1 MSQRLETSNYVDAD
15 PVHIYLDLD
24 IVNNDFS
31 GTSPPRAVVFNE
43 IRNTPYVLSPNKYFF
58 SVVRFELQTPTL
70 PVFIPIIEP
79 EPNPDYPE
87 TSPNPYTNNINY
99 TPYQIGIRVG
109 GTNYTQR
116 VAFVPQNFATSNPN
130 PPTQIGQPTHP
141 YYYCYTY
148 QEFLNS
154 VNATISACWNLVP
167 LPVDGGFRYG
177 PPPAFWYDEESSRI
191 KFSAVAQKSAPIP
204 TNPPLPVWNSGQQ
217 AEPANP
223 TIATLWMN
231 EPLYNLLSG
240 FDFVNYGRPR
250 NSPSTQPFQY
260 RMKIYQQFENT
271 KANPLA
277 TNNAELY
284 LIMTSEQ
291 VDIAV
296 WNPIKALVFTSGLI
310 PLLPTLTSQP
320 KSLETSGTF
329 SSYGNNSNLSTQ
341 MTDFEVPFSATNTYK
356 QTVNY
361 QPSGEYRLLDIQ
373 SDLPISSIQVSVF
386 WKNLEGILTPFY
398 LDGGQ
403 SGNIKIMF
411 RRKDF
416 NNIEY

>member
-1 MSQRLETSNYVDAD
+1 MSQRLQTSNYVDAD
-15 PVHIYLDLD
+15 AVHIYLDLD

-31 GTSPPRAVVFNE
+31 GNSLPRAVVFNE
-43 IRNTPYVLSPNKYFF
+43 IRNTPYILNPNKYFF

-70 PVFIPIIEP
+70 PVFIPIII
-79 EPNPDYPE
+79 PDTTTP
-87 TSPNPYTNNINY
+87 TNLNK
-99 TPYQIGIRVG
+99 TPYELAIYYKGSTVLRRVE
-109 GTNYTQR
+109 Y
-116 VAFVPQNFATSNPN
+116 VPQNFLTSNPT
-130 PPTQIGQPTHP
+130 PPLVAGQPTHP

-148 QEFLNS
+148 QQFLNS
-154 VNATISACWNLVP
+154 INASIASAWAATNNNVE
-167 LPVDGGFRYG
+167 
-177 PPPAFWYDEESSRI
+177 PPPSLWYDESNSRFKI
-191 KFSAVAQKSAPIP
+191 NAVARTTGTS
-204 TNPPLPVWNSGQQ
+204 PLPLWNSGATEQ
-217 AEPANP
+217 P
-223 TIATLWMN
+223 TNNTAQLFFN

-240 FDFVNYGRPR
+240 FDYQNNGRKAIYPA
-250 NSPSTQPFQY
+250 NNPLQY
-260 RMKIYQQFENT
+260 RLKIYQQFENT

-277 TNNAELY
+277 VNNAQLY

-291 VDIAV
+291 IDIAV
-296 WNPIKALVFTSGLI
+296 WNPIRALVFTSGLI

-320 KSLETSGTF
+320 KSLESGGTF
-329 SSYGNNSNLSTQ
+329 SSYGNNSNLATQ

-361 QPSGEYRLLDIQ
+361 QPSGEYRLIDIQ
-373 SDLPISSIQVSVF
+373 SDLPLNSIQVSVF
-386 WKNLEGILTPFY
+386 WKNMDGILVPFY

>member
-1 MSQRLETSNYVDAD
+1 MTQNLKTSQYVDAD

-24 IVNNDFS
+24 ITNNNYD
-31 GTSPPRAVVFNE
+31 GTQQPRAVVFNE
-43 IRNTPYVLSPNKYFF
+43 IRNTPYILSPNKYFF

-70 PVFIPIIEP
+70 PVFIPIIAP
-79 EPNPDYPE
+79 EPNPNYPDPD
-87 TSPNPYTNNINY
+87 PNPYTNNVNY
-99 TPYQIGIRVG
+99 TPYEFAITFRGHTEKG
-109 GTNYTQR
+109 R
-116 VAFVPQNFATSNPN
+116 VAYVPQNSSTIPP
-130 PPTQIGQPTHP
+130 PPTKIGQPTNP

-148 QEFLNS
+148 QQFLNS
-154 VNATISACWNLVP
+154 INIAIATAWTAANNATSQTQT
-167 LPVDGGFRYG
+167 
-177 PPPAFWYDEESSRI
+177 PPPTFWYDETTGRL
-191 KFSAVAQKSAPIP
+191 KLSALALYPTTSVGPLWNTGQGLLPPPAPAQTAS
-204 TNPPLPVWNSGQQ
+204 
-217 AEPANP
+217 
-223 TIATLWMN
+223 LWFN

-240 FDFVNYGRPR
+240 FDFVVYERPPK
-250 NSPSTQPFQY
+250 NSTIEPFQY
-260 RMKIYQQFENT
+260 RLKIYQQFQNLT
-271 KANPLA
+271 TDPLA
-277 TNNAELY
+277 TNNAAYY

-291 VDIAV
+291 IDIAV

-320 KSLETSGTF
+320 KSLENSGTF
-329 SSYGNNSNLSTQ
+329 SSYGNNSNLATQ

-361 QPSGEYRLLDIQ
+361 QPAGEYRLIDIQ

-386 WKNLEGILTPFY
+386 WKNMEGILTPFY

-403 SGNIKIMF
+403 NGNIKIMF

>member
-1 MSQRLETSNYVDAD
+1 MSQRLEPSNFVDAD

-24 IVNNDFS
+24 IVNNDFTGLS
-31 GTSPPRAVVFNE
+31 QPRQVVFNE
-43 IRNTPYVLSPNKYFF
+43 IRNNPYVLNPNKYFF

-70 PVFIPIIEP
+70 PVFIPIIAP
-79 EPNPDYPE
+79 EPNPNYPA
-87 TSPNPYTNNINY
+87 TQPNPYTDNLNY
-99 TPYQIGIRVG
+99 TPYQIAIRINSI
-109 GTNYTQR
+109 NYIQR
-116 VAFVPQNFATSNPN
+116 VDFVPQNFVISNPQ

-148 QEFLNS
+148 QQFLNS
-154 VNATISACWNLVP
+154 VNAAIAAAWNLVP
-167 LPVDGGFRYG
+167 TTGNLRYG
-177 PPPAFWYDEESSRI
+177 PAPSFWYDESSSRI
-191 KFSAVAQKSAPIP
+191 KLNAVAQKPGTPSTAPPIA
-204 TNPPLPVWNSGQQ
+204 VWNSGQQ
-217 AEPANP
+217 AEPLVPA
-223 TIATLWMN
+223 TTATLWMN

-240 FDFVNYGRPR
+240 FDFVNYGRPS
-250 NSPSTQPFQY
+250 NGDQQPFQY

-277 TNNAELY
+277 TNNASLY

-291 VDIAV
+291 IDIAV

-320 KSLETSGTF
+320 KSLESSGAF

-356 QTVNY
+356 QSVNY
-361 QPSGEYRLLDIQ
+361 QPSGEYRLIDIQ
-373 SDLPISSIQVSVF
+373 SDLPVNSIQVSVF
-386 WKNLEGILTPFY
+386 WKNLDGILTPFY

>member
-1 MSQRLETSNYVDAD
+1 MTQNLKTSQYVDAD

-24 IVNNDFS
+24 ITNNDYS
-31 GTSPPRAVVFNE
+31 GTNPPRQVVFNE
-43 IRNTPYVLSPNKYFF
+43 IRNNPYVVSPNKYFF

-70 PVFIPIIEP
+70 PVFIPIISP
-79 EPNPDYPE
+79 DPVNPLNPNH
-87 TSPNPYTNNINY
+87 
-99 TPYQIGIRVG
+99 TPYEFAISFRGSIQTGRVE
-109 GTNYTQR
+109 Y
-116 VAFVPQNFATSNPN
+116 VPQNSGTPTPP
-130 PPTQIGQPTHP
+130 PPTKTGQPIDP

-148 QEFLNS
+148 QQFLNS
-154 VNATISACWNLVP
+154 INNAIGIAWATINATTGQSQT
-167 LPVDGGFRYG
+167 
-177 PPPAFWYDEESSRI
+177 PPPIFWYDETSSRI
-191 KFSAVAQKSAPIP
+191 KLSALALYSGTTAGPLWNTGQGV
-204 TNPPLPVWNSGQQ
+204 NPP
-217 AEPANP
+217 AN
-223 TIATLWMN
+223 TASLWFN

-240 FDFVNYGRPR
+240 FNFVDYGRPPK
-250 NSPSTQPFQY
+250 NPSSEPYQY
-260 RMKIYQQFENT
+260 RLKIYQQFENLKT
-271 KANPLA
+271 NPLA
-277 TNNAELY
+277 VNNAQYY

-291 VDIAV
+291 IDIAV

-320 KSLETSGTF
+320 KSLETSGSF
-329 SSYGNNSNLSTQ
+329 SSYGNNSNLATQ

-361 QPSGEYRLLDIQ
+361 QPSGEYRLIDIQ
-373 SDLPISSIQVSVF
+373 SDLPINSVQVSVF
-386 WKNLEGILTPFY
+386 WKNLDGLLIPFY

>member
-1 MSQRLETSNYVDAD
+1 MSQRLNTNQYVDAD

-24 IVNNDFS
+24 IANNDFS
-31 GTSPPRAVVFNE
+31 GLSQPREVVFNE
-43 IRNTPYVLSPNKYFF
+43 IRNTPYILQPNKYFF

-70 PVFIPIIEP
+70 PVFIPIIAP

-87 TSPNPYTNNINY
+87 TSPNPYTDNLNY
-99 TPYQIGIRVG
+99 TPYQVGIYFRGSTVLR
-109 GTNYTQR
+109 R
-116 VAFVPQNFATSNPN
+116 VAYVPQNFATTNPQ
-130 PPTQIGQPTHP
+130 PPTRAGQPIHP

-148 QEFLNS
+148 QQFLNS
-154 VNATISACWNLVP
+154 INATIADAWAATANTQ
-167 LPVDGGFRYG
+167 G
-177 PPPAFWYDEESSRI
+177 PPPTFWYDETTSRI
-191 KFSAVAQKSAPIP
+191 KISAIARTTGTTPVALWDSGQSEQP
-204 TNPPLPVWNSGQQ
+204 TNNTAQLFF
-217 AEPANP
+217 
-223 TIATLWMN
+223 N

-240 FDFVNYGRPR
+240 FDFQNNGRKSVYPAT
-250 NSPSTQPFQY
+250 NPLQY
-260 RMKIYQQFENT
+260 RLKIYQQFENLKT
-271 KANPLA
+271 NPLA
-277 TNNAELY
+277 TDNSQY
-284 LIMTSEQ
+284 YIIMTSEQ
-291 VDIAV
+291 IDIAV

-320 KSLETSGTF
+320 KSLESSGTF
-329 SSYGNNSNLSTQ
+329 SSYGNNSNLATQ

-361 QPSGEYRLLDIQ
+361 QPSGEYRLIDIQ
-373 SDLPISSIQVSVF
+373 SDLPINSIQVSVF
-386 WKNLEGILTPFY
+386 WKNMDGILIPFY

>member
-1 MSQRLETSNYVDAD
+1 MSQRLQTSNYVDAD

-24 IVNNDFS
+24 ITNNDFS
-31 GTSPPRAVVFNE
+31 GTQPPRAVVFNE
-43 IRNTPYVLSPNKYFF
+43 IRNNPYIVSPNKYFF

-70 PVFIPIIEP
+70 PVFIPIIAP
-79 EPNPDYPE
+79 EPNPNYPA
-87 TSPNPYTNNINY
+87 TQPNPYTTNPNY
-99 TPYQIGIRVG
+99 TPYEFCIRFRS
-109 GTNYTQR
+109 TNQFGR
-116 VAFVPQNFATSNPN
+116 VAYVPQHTRAPIPP
-130 PPTQIGQPTHP
+130 PPTKAGQPTDP

-148 QEFLNS
+148 QQFLNS
-154 VNATISACWNLVP
+154 INIAIATAWTALNTATSQTQT
-167 LPVDGGFRYG
+167 
-177 PPPAFWYDEESSRI
+177 PPPTFWYDESSGRI
-191 KFSAVAQKSAPIP
+191 KISALALYTGTTPG
-204 TNPPLPVWNSGQQ
+204 PLWNTGQ
-217 AEPANP
+217 AFTPPAN
-223 TIATLWMN
+223 TASLWFN

-240 FDFVNYGRPR
+240 FDFVDYGRPTA
-250 NSPSTQPFQY
+250 NPTTEPFQY
-260 RMKIYQQFENT
+260 RLKIYQQFENT

-277 TNNAELY
+277 VNNAALY

-291 VDIAV
+291 IDIAV

-320 KSLETSGTF
+320 KSLENSGSF
-329 SSYGNNSNLSTQ
+329 SSYGNNSNLATQ

-361 QPSGEYRLLDIQ
+361 QPSGEYRLIDIQ
-373 SDLPISSIQVSVF
+373 SDLPINSIQVSVF
-386 WKNLEGILTPFY
+386 WKNMDGVLVPFY

-403 SGNIKIMF
+403 SGNVKIMF

>member
-1 MSQRLETSNYVDAD
+1 MTQNLKTSQYVDAD

-24 IVNNDFS
+24 ITNNNYD
-31 GTSPPRAVVFNE
+31 GTQAPRAVVFNE
-43 IRNTPYVLSPNKYFF
+43 IRNTPYILSPNKYFF

-79 EPNPDYPE
+79 DPV
-87 TSPNPYTNNINY
+87 SPLNVNY
-99 TPYQIGIRVG
+99 TPYQFAITFRGHTETG
-109 GTNYTQR
+109 R
-116 VAFVPQNFATSNPN
+116 VAYVPQNSSPIPT
-130 PPTQIGQPTHP
+130 PPTRIGQPTNP

-148 QEFLNS
+148 QQFLNS
-154 VNATISACWNLVP
+154 INIAIATAWTAANTAT
-167 LPVDGGFRYG
+167 GQTQT
-177 PPPAFWYDEESSRI
+177 PPPTFWYDETTGRL
-191 KFSAVAQKSAPIP
+191 KLSALANTPGTSPEPLWNTGQGLNP
-204 TNPPLPVWNSGQQ
+204 PPLPAQ
-217 AEPANP
+217 PAS
-223 TIATLWMN
+223 LWFN

-240 FDFVNYGRPR
+240 FDFVIYERPPK
-250 NSPSTQPFQY
+250 NPLTEPFQY
-260 RMKIYQQFENT
+260 RLKIYQQFENLKT
-271 KANPLA
+271 NPLA
-277 TNNAELY
+277 SNNAAYY

-291 VDIAV
+291 IDIAV

-320 KSLETSGTF
+320 KSLESSGTF
-329 SSYGNNSNLSTQ
+329 SSYGNNSNLATQ

-361 QPSGEYRLLDIQ
+361 QPAGEYRLIDIQ
-373 SDLPISSIQVSVF
+373 SDLPINSVQVSVF
-386 WKNLEGILTPFY
+386 WKNMEGILTPFY